1 MHEMSV
7 AMSLVELV
15 EETAGEHNTARVMS
29 VTVDVGTQ
37 AGVNPDAL
45 RFCFDACAKNTALD
59 GSQLVINTIT
69 ATGYCAVCEKE
80 MVIAGSYPLCETCMG
95 PVKLLTGG
103 ELQVRSVEV
112 E

>member
-15 EETAGEHNTARVMS
+15 VETAREQNAVRVKR
-29 VTVDVGTQ
+29 VTIDVGVQ
-37 AGVNPDAL
+37 AGVNPDSL
-45 RFCFDACAKNTALD
+45 RFCFDACAKGTVLG
-59 GSQLVINTIT
+59 GSELVINRIS

-80 MVIAGSYPLCETCMG
+80 MVIIGPYSLCDICVG
-95 PVKLLTGG
+95 PVKLLTGD

-112 E
+112 I